1 MRVTFTARHF
11 KASEQLRQYAENEVK
26 KLKKFF
32 DGIVDCDVILT
43 KQRANCTVEIT
54 INVHNSVLPVKE
66 TSDDFFKS
74 IDLAVEKMERQLK
87 KYKEK
92 LRGHPRKK
100 LSESIPIVKEE
111 KEKIE
116 QI

>member
-43 KQRANCTVEIT
+43 KQRANC
-54 INVHNSVLPVKE
+54 
-66 TSDDFFKS
+66 
-74 IDLAVEKMERQLK
+74 
-87 KYKEK
+87 
-92 LRGHPRKK
+92 
-100 LSESIPIVKEE
+100 
-111 KEKIE
+111 
-116 QI
+116 